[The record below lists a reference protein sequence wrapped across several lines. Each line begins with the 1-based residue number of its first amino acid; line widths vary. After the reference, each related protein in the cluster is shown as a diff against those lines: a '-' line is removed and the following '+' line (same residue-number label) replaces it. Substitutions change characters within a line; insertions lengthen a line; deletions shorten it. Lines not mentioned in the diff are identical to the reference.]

1 MIYICTYM
9 MSDTYVWSLH
19 FPNAIIH
26 KDYKETNTNMISLW
40 NIMCLHIYF
49 IYMYGTCVVTQYCVS
64 VCMFIPFIDHITSL
78 HTVPKLCPG
87 PSLFAN
93 Y

>member
-1 MIYICTYM
+1 M
-9 MSDTYVWSLH
+9 D
-19 FPNAIIH
+19 
-26 KDYKETNTNMISLW
+26 
-40 NIMCLHIYF
+40 
-49 IYMYGTCVVTQYCVS
+49 MYGTRVVTQCCVS